1 MAQIKENIKAP
12 RHWPLW
18 GKSTGDRWIPRTK
31 DHNAE
36 NGSIWWRNHV
46 HVIPILLQELQ
57 LKVFH
62 PIQKTCNKT
71 ICYIWHNGQPY
82 CSCIPIMGLWSSSW
96 NATERWPLR
105 TEGITNNTNLWPC
118 TNHMCISEKI
128 HHWFSLPLVRCE
140 EITWTSAKLLSTGLL
155 GIIFGETVIR
165 L

>member
-105 TEGITNNTNLWPC
+105 TEG
-118 TNHMCISEKI
+118 
-128 HHWFSLPLVRCE
+128 SLTIPTFDPAQTICASVKRFIIGLACR
-140 EITWTSAKLLSTGLL
+140 SFGAKKLLEPALNYCQL
-155 GIIFGETVIR
+155 DC
-165 L
+165 